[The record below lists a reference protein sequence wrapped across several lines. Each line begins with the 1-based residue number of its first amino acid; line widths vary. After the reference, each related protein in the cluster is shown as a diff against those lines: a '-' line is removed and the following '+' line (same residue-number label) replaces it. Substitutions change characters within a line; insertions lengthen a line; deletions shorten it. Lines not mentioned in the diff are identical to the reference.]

1 MSEDKESNNNNN
13 LPNIPYDKL
22 PKVSIITPTY
32 NREKQ
37 MRSAIV
43 NYKLFDYP
51 RDKLEWIIV
60 DDGDYDIA
68 RMFSKSD
75 ESIKYY
81 HISPYCKNELHKML
95 KSNLKK
101 QSANLSNK
109 KKKKFKLRNIHKSH
123 FYKLRLPIGMKRNIC
138 IQYASGDVIFHMDDD
153 DLYYP
158 KAILHAV
165 TQLMAGWNDGIR
177 CVGSHTTGVF
187 HTSKYISMMYSR
199 NDKQLRSQQVMEH
212 TLCYDRSFWNE
223 RKFDNQDVKK
233 EGSFFL
239 KNRLDKVK
247 ILSTKDFS
255 VALQHN
261 TNENPIQQFYTD
273 LKDSEPNGWHFK
285 KIPDEQFMLLT
296 TFDEEKPT
304 ELG

>member
-1 MSEDKESNNNNN
+1 MSNETDSDKK
-13 LPNIPYDKL
+13 LPPIPHDKL

-32 NREKQ
+32 NRERQ

-68 RMFSKSD
+68 RMFSKTD

-81 HISPYCKNELHKML
+81 HISPYCKAQFHKML

-101 QSANLSNK
+101 LSANLPNK
-109 KKKKFKLRNIHKSH
+109 KKKKFKLRNIHTDH
-123 FYKLRLPIGMKRNIC
+123 FYKLRLPLGMKRNIC
-138 IQYASGDVIFHMDDD
+138 IQYATGDIIFHMDDD

-158 KAILHAV
+158 KSILNAV
-165 TQLMAGWNDGIR
+165 THLMAGWKNGIR

-187 HTSKYISMMYSR
+187 HTSKYISMIYTRSDR
-199 NDKQLRSQQVMEH
+199 QLRSQQVMEH
-212 TLCYDRSFWNE
+212 TLCYDRSFWEE
-223 RKFDNQDVKK
+223 RKFDNQDVNG

-239 KNRLDKVK
+239 KNRMEKVK
-247 ILSTKDFS
+247 IIPSKDFS
-255 VALQHN
+255 VALHHKN
-261 TNENPIQQFYTD
+261 NENPIKQFSTD
-273 LKDSEPNGWHFK
+273 LKDADPNGWHFK
-285 KIPDEQFMLLT
+285 QIPDEQFMLIT
-296 TFDEEKPT
+296 TFDEEEHVK
-304 ELG
+304 LS

>member
-1 MSEDKESNNNNN
+1 MSEEKESNNN
-13 LPNIPYDKL
+13 LPTIPYDKL

-109 KKKKFKLRNIHKSH
+109 KKKKFKLRNIHKNH

-138 IQYASGDVIFHMDDD
+138 IQYSSGDIIFHMDDD

-247 ILSTKDFS
+247 ILSTKNFS
-255 VALQHN
+255 VSLQHN

-273 LKDSEPNGWHFK
+273 LKDAEPNGWHFK

>member
-1 MSEDKESNNNNN
+1 MNDEIISDKK
-13 LPNIPYDKL
+13 LPIIPQDKL

-32 NREKQ
+32 NRERQ

-68 RMFSKSD
+68 KMFPKTD
-75 ESIKYY
+75 DSIKYY
-81 HISPYCKNELHKML
+81 HISPYCKAQLHKML

-101 QSANLSNK
+101 QSDNLTNK
-109 KKKKFKLRNIHKSH
+109 KKKKFKLRNIHSNH

-165 TQLMAGWNDGIR
+165 TQLMTGWNDGIR
-177 CVGSHTTGVF
+177 CVGSITTGVF
-187 HTSKYISMMYSR
+187 HTSKFISMMYSR
-199 NDKQLRSQQVMEH
+199 SDKQLRSQQVMEH
-212 TLCYDRSFWNE
+212 TLCYDLSFWKE
-223 RKFDNQDVKK
+223 RKFDNQDVKN
-233 EGSFFL
+233 EGNFFL

-247 ILSTKDFS
+247 LISTKDFS
-255 VALQHN
+255 VVLQHN
-261 TNENPIQQFYTD
+261 TNENPIKHFNTD
-273 LKDSEPNGWHFK
+273 LKDKDPNGWHFK
-285 KIPDEQFMLLT
+285 QIPDEQFMLIT
-296 TFDEEKPT
+296 TFDENDPIQ
-304 ELG
+304 LA

>member
-1 MSEDKESNNNNN
+1 MSDETGSDKK
-13 LPNIPYDKL
+13 LPTIPHDKL

-32 NREKQ
+32 NRERQ

-43 NYKLFDYP
+43 NYKLYDYP

-68 RMFSKSD
+68 RMFSKTD
-75 ESIKYY
+75 DSIKYY
-81 HISPYCKNELHKML
+81 HISPYCKAQLHKIL

-109 KKKKFKLRNIHKSH
+109 KKKRFKLRNIHSSN

-158 KAILHAV
+158 KAILHSV
-165 TQLMAGWNDGIR
+165 TALMTGWNDGIR
-177 CVGSHTTGVF
+177 CVGSLTTGVF
-187 HTSKYISMMYSR
+187 HTNRFLSMMYSR
-199 NDKQLRSQQVMEH
+199 SDKQLRSQQVMEH
-212 TLCYDRSFWNE
+212 TLCYDRSFWEE
-223 RKFDNQDVKK
+223 RKFDNQDVKG

-239 KNRLDKVK
+239 KNRLEKVK
-247 ILSTKDFS
+247 IVSTKDFS
-255 VALQHN
+255 VVLQHN
-261 TNENPIQQFYTD
+261 NNENPIKQFSTD
-273 LKDSEPNGWHFK
+273 LKDTEPNGWHFK
-285 KIPDEQFMLLT
+285 QIPDEQFMLIT
-296 TFDEEKPT
+296 TFDEEEPT
-304 ELG
+304 QLS